1 MIEVLIITAAI
12 ILYTMYQINMYTLN
26 LRSIVYQIY
35 VNFLKIGISEI
46 RIQICLNFS
55 FIVS

>member
-1 MIEVLIITAAI
+1 MFITTKMQSYYNI
-12 ILYTMYQINMYTLN
+12 MYQINMYTLN

-46 RIQICLNFS
+46 RIQVCLNFS

>member
-12 ILYTMYQINMYTLN
+12 ILYTMYQINMYTLS

-46 RIQICLNFS
+46 RIQVCLNFS

>member
-46 RIQICLNFS
+46 RIQVCLNFS